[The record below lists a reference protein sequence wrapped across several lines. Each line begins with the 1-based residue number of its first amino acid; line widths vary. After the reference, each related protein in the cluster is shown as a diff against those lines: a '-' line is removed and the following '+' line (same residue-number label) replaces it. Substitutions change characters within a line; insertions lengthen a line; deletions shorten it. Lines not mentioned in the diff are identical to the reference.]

1 MNGLMNCMKSRFFD
15 GIIVTYCNQRI
26 QKIEIHGFLEPVP
39 SRSPALRRRS
49 KPGPPA
55 AHGPGI
61 CRSPRWPRG
70 LHYREGFTQSKSI
83 KSINHDQT
91 GLKDQ
96 FDHTKPLVKHLSN
109 TRVKPLQVD
118 LPVLRM
124 GAVASPEEPESCILV
139 LEVPDEKSG
148 ELGRF
153 HGKIMGNR
161 GKIVGRW

>member
-1 MNGLMNCMKSRFFD
+1 M
-15 GIIVTYCNQRI
+15 
-26 QKIEIHGFLEPVP
+26 
-39 SRSPALRRRS
+39 
-49 KPGPPA
+49 
-55 AHGPGI
+55 
-61 CRSPRWPRG
+61 
-70 LHYREGFTQSKSI
+70 I
-83 KSINHDQT
+83 KQ